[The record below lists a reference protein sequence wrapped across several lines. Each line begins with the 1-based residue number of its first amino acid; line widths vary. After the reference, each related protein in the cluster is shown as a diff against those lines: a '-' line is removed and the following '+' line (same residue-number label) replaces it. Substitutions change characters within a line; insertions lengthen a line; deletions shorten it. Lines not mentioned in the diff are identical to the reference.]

1 MPPEY
6 IVGLAALAMAAITIT
21 KVVNAIAATR
31 QRHGASTSELAQ
43 LQQHVE
49 QLAAAVGDSQST
61 QSDQA
66 AQITE
71 LQERLDFAE
80 RMLAQARD
88 RAALGAGQKR
98 E

>member
-6 IVGLAALAMAAITIT
+6 IVALITVAIAAITIT
-21 KVVNAIAATR
+21 KVVKAIAATR
-31 QRHGASTSELAQ
+31 QRHGASASELAQ
-43 LQQHVE
+43 LQHHLE
-49 QLAAAVGDSQST
+49 QLAAAVEDSQGT
-61 QSDQA
+61 QSNQA

>member
-1 MPPEY
+1 VA
-6 IVGLAALAMAAITIT
+6 IVAITIT
-21 KVVNAIAATR
+21 KVVKAIAATR
-31 QRHGASTSELAQ
+31 QGGASASELAQ
-43 LQQHVE
+43 LQRHVE
-49 QLAAAVGDSQST
+49 QLTAAVEDSQSA

-66 AQITE
+66 AQIAE

>member
-1 MPPEY
+1 
-6 IVGLAALAMAAITIT
+6 L
-21 KVVNAIAATR
+21 
-31 QRHGASTSELAQ
+31 
-43 LQQHVE
+43 E
-49 QLAAAVGDSQST
+49 QLAGAVEDSQGT

-66 AQITE
+66 AQIAE

>member
-1 MPPEY
+1 VA
-6 IVGLAALAMAAITIT
+6 IVAITIT
-21 KVVNAIAATR
+21 KVVKAIVATR
-31 QRHGASTSELAQ
+31 QGHGASASELAQ
-43 LQQHVE
+43 LQHHLE
-49 QLAAAVGDSQST
+49 QLAAAVEDSQST

-66 AQITE
+66 AQIAE